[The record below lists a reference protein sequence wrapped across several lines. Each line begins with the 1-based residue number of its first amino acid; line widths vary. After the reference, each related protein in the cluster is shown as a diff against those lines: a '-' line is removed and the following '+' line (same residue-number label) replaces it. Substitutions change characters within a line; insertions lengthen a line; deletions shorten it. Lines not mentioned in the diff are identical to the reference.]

1 MGPPRWFL
9 QWFHSNGFMA
19 SLLRSMI
26 KLVDIVSDVSC
37 RYSLGT
43 NPRGVKDYTLATNR
57 VEIVCLVILLY
68 CYPCMHYSTPA

>member
-1 MGPPRWFL
+1 MGPSRWFL
-9 QWFHSNGFMA
+9 QWFHGNGFMA

-43 NPRGVKDYTLATNR
+43 NPRGVKDFSYYTNR
-57 VEIVCLVILLY
+57 VEIVFLIIW
-68 CYPCMHYSTPA
+68 S